1 MRKFFTST
9 ALVLITSGPLLAE
22 SHTGGTMFVDH
33 NAQGDIYGSNLI
45 GMRLYV
51 SETEIDES
59 IDLTEEA
66 RAEWNDVGEI
76 KDLLISGEGDVK
88 AVLLDIG
95 GFIGLGEKTI
105 AVDMESLRFLR
116 EGDNPDN
123 VFVAIQGTEESLE
136 SAPEFQRTAME
147 GTVDEGATDEAASSD
162 GSATEETAMAEADPA
177 VSGDPIAPWE
187 RPVIERDGY
196 LNIEAAALTAEDLD
210 GAPLYGV
217 NDDFIGE
224 IEDLVVTED
233 GKIEQAIVDIGGFL
247 GMGEH
252 RIAIAFDELQI
263 IRTDD
268 GSDLRVYVSASKEQL
283 EAREPYDG

>member
-1 MRKFFTST
+1 MRKFLTST

-59 IDLTEEA
+59 ID
-66 RAEWNDVGEI
+66 VGEI

-116 EGDNPDN
+116 EGDNADN

-177 VSGDPIAPWE
+177 VSGDPMAPWE
-187 RPVIERDGY
+187 RPAIERDGY

-217 NDDFIGE
+217 NDDSIGE

-263 IRTDD
+263 IRIDD